1 MRPPH
6 GVLTIETLVYAT
18 IMYYAAWV
26 TKVDPNCN
34 HDVAV
39 CRCRSALTVEQIR
52 AAVAQQVERAR

>member
-1 MRPPH
+1 M
-6 GVLTIETLVYAT
+6 LTIETLVYAT